1 MRYVGP
7 KQHVSPCILRE
18 HRYKGLNLAQ
28 LLGKI
33 GVFLTKKV
41 LRRYTSHKTAN
52 EAPAAAQRTG

>member
-1 MRYVGP
+1 
-7 KQHVSPCILRE
+7 
-18 HRYKGLNLAQ
+18 LAQ